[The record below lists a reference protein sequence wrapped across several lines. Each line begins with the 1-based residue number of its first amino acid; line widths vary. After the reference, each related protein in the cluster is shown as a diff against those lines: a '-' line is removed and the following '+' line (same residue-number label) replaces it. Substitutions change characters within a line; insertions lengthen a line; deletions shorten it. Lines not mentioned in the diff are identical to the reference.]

1 MCWFHNPRGC
11 FNFQKSNRWF
21 RVANNARAVVLEN
34 RFQVQD
40 QSPRELLSP
49 FLYVLSILNEI
60 MGFVKYLL
68 DDLEIYNP
76 SGWVPEF
83 GFFFQKDAFGRVLE
97 AAERGSRVAAKPSL
111 PIVMLICS
119 FAWLQISMD
128 DLEIYHFCLK
138 IKHKRGTRE
147 TECLWDTRFLMLYRH
162 PELVL
167 QSK

>member
-1 MCWFHNPRGC
+1 M
-11 FNFQKSNRWF
+11 
-21 RVANNARAVVLEN
+21 VLEN

-76 SGWVPEF
+76 SGWIPEF

-97 AAERGSRVAAKPSL
+97 AAERGSRVAAQPSL
-111 PIVMLICS
+111 PIVMLIGS
-119 FAWLQISMD
+119 LAWLQISTPTAD
-128 DLEIYHFCLK
+128 NIAYLF
-138 IKHKRGTRE
+138 
-147 TECLWDTRFLMLYRH
+147 
-162 PELVL
+162 
-167 QSK
+167 